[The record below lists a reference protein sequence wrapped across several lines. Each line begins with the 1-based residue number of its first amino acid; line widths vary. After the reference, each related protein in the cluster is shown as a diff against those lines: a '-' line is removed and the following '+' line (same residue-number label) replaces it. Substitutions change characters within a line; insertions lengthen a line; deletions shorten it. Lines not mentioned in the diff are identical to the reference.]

1 MGGSETMIVE
11 KNLQFAEAYQHH
23 GYRMSKT
30 ANTMTTG
37 ANSSVRGDT
46 SFVIEN
52 DVVCFDDFA
61 KNEDGRYWDY
71 ICKDCAKKHGIS
83 ETLLDDAGQGTCSVA
98 GCQNE
103 ADYYIDFP
111 EEEEPEEKQG
121 IWKVARDLLRNARFI
136 RYRVH
141 RLIPLECERLDGFP
155 DDWTRYGASGK
166 EMSDTTRYEALG
178 NSIAVP
184 CADRVFAGIVA
195 VEEERNKDGE
205 KEVD

>member
-1 MGGSETMIVE
+1 M
-11 KNLQFAEAYQHH
+11 
-23 GYRMSKT
+23 R
-30 ANTMTTG
+30 
-37 ANSSVRGDT
+37 
-46 SFVIEN
+46 
-52 DVVCFDDFA
+52 
-61 KNEDGRYWDY
+61 
-71 ICKDCAKKHGIS
+71 
-83 ETLLDDAGQGTCSVA
+83 
-98 GCQNE
+98 
-103 ADYYIDFP
+103 
-111 EEEEPEEKQG
+111 
-121 IWKVARDLLRNARFI
+121 
-136 RYRVH
+136 